1 MSVNIRGMTR
11 RGFVETSFGANGT
24 NPCVVTFAVKND
36 LVAAVFNM
44 VTGATASSQFEST
57 VTVTG
62 QVQQT
67 SSTNNSAN
75 EFDFFIQPQS

>member
-1 MSVNIRGMTR
+1 MSVNIRGMSR
-11 RGFVETSFGANGT
+11 RGMVETSFGFNGT
-24 NPCVVTFAVKND
+24 GGCNVPFAVKSD
-36 LVAAVFNM
+36 LVVGVFNI
-44 VTGATASSQFEST
+44 VTGASASSQFETT

-67 SSTNNSAN
+67 GSANNSAN

>member
-1 MSVNIRGMTR
+1 MTVNVRGMTR
-11 RGFVETSFGANGT
+11 RGFVETALGANGA
-24 NPCVVTFAVKND
+24 NSCVVPFAVKND
-36 LVAAVFNM
+36 LVLGVFNI
-44 VTGATASSQFEST
+44 VTGASASSQFETT

-67 SSTNNSAN
+67 GSANNSAN